1 MLQTAGLSELCV
13 RVGASAS
20 IRIAPMERLMAR
32 FEVPDEW
39 TAQAYRFALD
49 PSPSQARA
57 LESHCGRWVRTQRRI
72 AKVHA
77 RVAHIRAH
85 EINIATTALATR
97 HQVVV
102 CERLNAAAMSRRG
115 GTRKRGLN
123 RALADAAPGRIRRQ
137 LVYKTVWYG
146 STLVVAPP
154 AFPSTQSCSRCGAK
168 TKLHL
173 RDRIYRCRNGCPPID
188 RDLNAAINLARLSDT
203 TTTGG
208 RMRTGT
214 GSGPD
219 ANHRVGDGRGA
230 NQKTSPTTTAAGTA
244 GGDEASTPLTNKTGT
259 ATPQGEAA

>member
-1 MLQTAGLSELCV
+1 
-13 RVGASAS
+13 
-20 IRIAPMERLMAR
+20 MERLMAR

-154 AFPSTQSCSRCGAK
+154 AFPSTQSCSRSGAK